1 MSIGKNL
8 WRLLTTYEPAVASDS
23 VARNEFFTNRIEGVV
38 NIPGCLFT
46 TCVYANTHMAIN
58 AAGSKDRAAA
68 KISIRQYPER
78 NKLQRAYGGCLGAK
92 GRRRTW
98 LAAISRGEP
107 SAGVISADFRMGQ
120 PTQSLSEYSCIEFI
134 DAREGTGGTE
144 TSQYPEEKKSF
155 PK

>member
-1 MSIGKNL
+1 MAI
-8 WRLLTTYEPAVASDS
+8 
-23 VARNEFFTNRIEGVV
+23 VAR
-38 NIPGCLFT
+38 L
-46 TCVYANTHMAIN
+46 
-58 AAGSKDRAAA
+58 KDRAMTT

-98 LAAISRGEP
+98 LAAISREEP
-107 SAGVISADFRMGQ
+107 SAGVIFADFRMGQ

-155 PK
+155 P